1 MATNFRILQNL
12 AAPFNPVESI
22 ARAGSVRALQLNNR
36 SRELNNQFDQ
46 AKLDEMARQNQERQ
60 QVDDAFRA
68 GVTTMPGQ
76 TFTPNPGNILSPTVQ
91 APDTQGIDN
100 AKVLSSLTASNPRLA
115 AGMQAQQSDQDFKSQ
130 QEHAALVEQ
139 LQKIDAGRRAQLA
152 SQADAMNKIFAI
164 TLQAD
169 PQNRPQTFS
178 ALVQRAKQSQQIAPD
193 VAEQYPGDQMLQSQ
207 AQFGMQLGDI
217 LKQIQTK
224 QDQQNPL
231 VNPTPAKL
239 GVLSAM
245 GNEIAGKGLQAARV
259 PVPGVDVPL
268 SPAVEQQKI
277 RITAAGKA
285 AGADAGAPE
294 VTTVDPAS
302 GSILAQTGLS
312 MNAFRALVGDTKSLS
327 RDKATRNAAN
337 KEAQQFANKAG
348 IDVSTLPSRYAAIN
362 KVLQNNIERQNNTQV
377 MENELE
383 GTIQNLSQV
392 ANDKDLGKLK
402 IANVF
407 KIWAGQEVNDDLAQQ
422 YALHLNQLRNE
433 LAAYNAATQGRTGG
447 SITVQDVQEAE
458 RTIKNG
464 ISAGSLKGLETAVQ
478 NSTKKMGSVMQNSVD
493 AANKSVW
500 DLFGVGKN
508 FKSKNNNEPKPDPL
522 GIR

>member
-1 MATNFRILQNL
+1 MDAAASAAYQPPAPVTTQQPTVEVGGVSLPGGQSTVQGPAQFDRAAFLSKLAQSNPLQAQGMQSQFASQDL
-12 AAPFNPVESI
+12 AAQKDHLALAEQFQKLD
-22 ARAGSVRALQLNNR
+22 AGKRSAALQQLNG
-36 SRELNNQFDQ
+36 
-46 AKLDEMARQNQERQ
+46 M
-60 QVDDAFRA
+60 
-68 GVTTMPGQ
+68 GQ
-76 TFTPNPGNILSPTVQ
+76 IYGAV
-91 APDTQGIDN
+91 
-100 AKVLSSLTASNPRLA
+100 
-115 AGMQAQQSDQDFKSQ
+115 
-130 QEHAALVEQ
+130 
-139 LQKIDAGRRAQLA
+139 
-152 SQADAMNKIFAI
+152 
-164 TLQAD
+164 LQAD
-169 PQNRPQTFS
+169 PAIRPQLFS
-178 ALVQRAKQSQQIAPD
+178 ELVQRGIQAGALNQDTPSQYQGDQRAQASMQAVTSLTEQFKQSHDNATA
-193 VAEQYPGDQMLQSQ
+193 AETARHNKAMEG
-207 AQFGMQLGDI
+207 
-217 LKQIQTK
+217 KQT
-224 QDQQNPL
+224 
-231 VNPTPAKL
+231 
-239 GVLSAM
+239 
-245 GNEIAGKGLQAARV
+245 
-259 PVPGVDVPL
+259 PGVDVPL